1 MLPFRER
8 IGLTLFVA
16 YLSVGLS
23 QVSSQIFFLLV
34 FRLLPVEAVGIYTL
48 AIAVATIYVYVMD
61 LGLATFL
68 VGELSQHPYR
78 LATVLWAILIVRLP
92 VAVLGGLGIQVWA
105 WLVRPA
111 FVDYQIMVLVALTY
125 FLQLLEVS
133 AISWLQVQQQQIAVN
148 LLSVVMPAGRLLGM
162 LFLYWTGYEATLSYV
177 GWLVFLTQSLSA
189 LCFLVVVL
197 MSNSPAIIKIGV
209 TLQEELHQLLQGF
222 WSRGRKLTAM
232 YALVAIQARADWLLV
247 SGLLSKVALAN
258 YSLGNKVLELAM
270 LLAGVGARTTF
281 PWLSRTDAGDSFLG
295 SRLALIRR
303 GFVLLSVLICIGL
316 FYWSP
321 VLITLL
327 LGNKYE
333 EADLVVKMLT
343 LGGAIF
349 MLNQYLFYTVL
360 AEKLERE
367 YSGIVIAA
375 TLVQFIVDIIL
386 IPRLGLMGAVLGLLG
401 MGVTLHV
408 GQLGLLM
415 RRTLLNVDE
424 VIRLEIFMF
433 VSIVFTAFLWLMN
446 LNLVLATLTACGA
459 SLLLSRWLILD
470 RDWAYITYSV
480 PRLWNKVVDVTTQ
493 AFQAKS

>member
-1 MLPFRER
+1 MHPFRER

-23 QVSSQIFFLLV
+23 QVATQIFFLLV

-48 AIAVATIYVYVMD
+48 AIAVATLYAYVMD
-61 LGLATFL
+61 LGLTTFL
-68 VGELSQHPYR
+68 VGELSQHSYR
-78 LATVLWAILIVRLP
+78 LATVVWAVVIVRLP

-111 FVDYQIMVLVALTY
+111 FADYQIMVLVALSY
-125 FLQLLEVS
+125 FLQLLELS

-148 LLSVVMPAGRLLGM
+148 LLSVVMPTGRLLGM
-162 LFLYWTGYEATLSYV
+162 LFLYWTGYEATLLYV

-197 MSNSPAIIKIGV
+197 MSNSPAIVKIGAP
-209 TLQEELHQLLQGF
+209 LQDELRQLLQGF
-222 WSRGRKLTAM
+222 WLRGRKLTVM
-232 YALVAIQARADWLLV
+232 YAFVALQARADWLLV

-281 PWLSRTDAGDSFLG
+281 PWLSRTDAGDSFLR

-303 GFVLLSVLICIGL
+303 GFILLSVLVCIGL

-333 EADLVVKMLT
+333 EADLVVKVLT

-367 YSGIVIAA
+367 YGWIVVAA
-375 TLVQFIVDIIL
+375 TFVQFTADIFL
-386 IPRLGLMGAVLGLLG
+386 IPRLGLLGAALGLLG
-401 MGVTLHV
+401 MGITLHV

-415 RRTLLNVDE
+415 RQAILDFAE
-424 VIRLEIFMF
+424 VIRLEIFMLA
-433 VSIVFTAFLWLMN
+433 SIVFTALLWLIN
-446 LNLVLATLTACGA
+446 LNLVAATLAACGV
-459 SLLLSRWLILD
+459 SLLLSRWLILGS
-470 RDWAYITYSV
+470 DWAYIAHSA
-480 PRLWNKVVDVTTQ
+480 PRLWSKLVDVTTQ
-493 AFQAKS
+493 AFQAKG